1 MKLFSLIIFLAF
13 CAVLFG
19 MNLTKFLSPNI
30 PNDVALNR
38 SLIKLA
44 DDACKNNRGAKSYTK
59 NMTFVCNDGT
69 TVIAP

>member
-1 MKLFSLIIFLAF
+1 MIKGVILLCLGLFM
-13 CAVLFG
+13 FG
-19 MNLTKFLSPNI
+19 FGLRGLLEDGVNHNVETT
-30 PNDVALNR
+30 R

-44 DDACKNNRGAKSYTK
+44 EDACKNNGGAKSYTK